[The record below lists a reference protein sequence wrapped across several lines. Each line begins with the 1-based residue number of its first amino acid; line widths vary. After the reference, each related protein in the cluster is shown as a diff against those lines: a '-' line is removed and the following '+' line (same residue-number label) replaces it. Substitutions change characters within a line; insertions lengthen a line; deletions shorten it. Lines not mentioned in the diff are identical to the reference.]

1 MGAVELVIILLEKVS
16 VLIATALVLVLV
28 RPASDWLGVA
38 GAPISKRRQLF
49 VIIIFSILATWGVF
63 LGFEVGGLGFNIRSM
78 GVIVAGYLGGVW
90 PGAIV
95 GAIAGGV
102 YAAITPVELAPF
114 VFAAS
119 IINGVVAGL
128 WVRRYGTSL
137 ASVSIGA
144 VAAQLV
150 HHVTLG
156 ALYLIVDPGEAFS
169 IASNVG
175 LHAAKIG
182 ANTIGVSLFMGLLG
196 LAREVHSARADVKLS
211 RAEVRSARLEALQYQ
226 LQPHFLFNVL
236 NTLAYL
242 IRTDPLKAR
251 ELTLELSDFLRYVL
265 ARQEDETSLAEE
277 LRQIERY
284 VDLERARFGD
294 GLRFSIDIP
303 DASLTGR
310 LFVPPMILQPLVEN
324 AIKHGARDGEV
335 AVELQVELEDED
347 VVIRVLDDGPGPED
361 HPDPDSS
368 AAWRALSAR
377 RGVGLQNARERLER
391 YFHGEATLE
400 LRRRGEGGANAECR
414 IPIGALIP
422 EHASL
427 TEQARTTLKHVIA
440 PTREEPS
447 P

>member
-28 RPASDWLGVA
+28 RPASDWLGVV

-49 VIIIFSILATWGVF
+49 IVSIFSVLATWGVF
-63 LGFEVGGLGFNIRSM
+63 LGFEAGGLGFNIRSM
-78 GVIVAGYLGGVW
+78 GVIVAGYLGGVG

-102 YAAITPVELAPF
+102 YAAITPPELAPF

-128 WVRRYGTSL
+128 WVRRYGISL
-137 ASVSIGA
+137 ASVALGA
-144 VAAQLV
+144 VIAQLV

-156 ALYLIVDPGEAFS
+156 ALYLLVDPGEAFA

-182 ANTIGVSLFMGLLG
+182 ANAVGASLFMSLLG
-196 LAREVHSARADVKLS
+196 LAREVHSARADIALS
-211 RAEVRSARLEALQYQ
+211 QAEVRAARLEALQYQ

-236 NTLAYL
+236 NTLSYL
-242 IRTDPLKAR
+242 IRTNPAR
-251 ELTLELSDFLRYVL
+251 ARALTLELADFLRYVL
-265 ARQEDETSLAEE
+265 ARQDDETSLAEE

-294 GLRFSIDIP
+294 GLSFSVETP
-303 DASLTGR
+303 DSSITER

-335 AVELQVELEDED
+335 AVELRVDLEDED
-347 VVIRVLDDGPGPED
+347 VVIRVLDDGPGPDD
-361 HPDPDSS
+361 HRDPNSS
-368 AAWRALSAR
+368 SAWRATRAR

-391 YFHGEATLE
+391 YFHGQATLK
-400 LRRRGEGGANAECR
+400 LRRRPGSG
-414 IPIGALIP
+414 
-422 EHASL
+422 
-427 TEQARTTLKHVIA
+427 
-440 PTREEPS
+440 
-447 P
+447 